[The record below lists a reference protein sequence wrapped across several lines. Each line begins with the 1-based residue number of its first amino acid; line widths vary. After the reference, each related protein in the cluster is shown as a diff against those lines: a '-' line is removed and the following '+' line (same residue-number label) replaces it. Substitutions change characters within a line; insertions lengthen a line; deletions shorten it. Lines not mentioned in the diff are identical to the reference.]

1 MSFRLKDRLS
11 KYEKKDKRRGVTYSI
26 LFHLILFLFVLF
38 PLISS
43 MDRLEQP
50 ATIEIVFESSA
61 SAPEAMQ
68 SESADAAPMAQAEEL
83 SEETPPQERPQ
94 PTEPIEQVTPELP
107 QTSDVDTDLRTSDIA
122 DIIANRRSQE
132 PEVIEEE
139 IEEEIEEVEEV
150 EEVPEPV
157 EEPPTPVEEVEE
169 PAPVENPR
177 TRPDRTRDFGS
188 PTGST
193 SDNTSAD
200 DGRGDAQTQGQGQS
214 TTSGDGRTPNPRGGG
229 GGVDRSQW
237 SGFQGTG
244 PLRRQ
249 VTTYGRVEQLAG
261 QEGVIMIRVCIDRS
275 GNIIFQEINDAG
287 TTITD
292 PAILR
297 EALDIMST
305 YRFASDQSAPFR
317 ECGNITWRLR
327 N

>member
-1 MSFRLKDRLS
+1 
-11 KYEKKDKRRGVTYSI
+11 
-26 LFHLILFLFVLF
+26 
-38 PLISS
+38 
-43 MDRLEQP
+43 MDRLDQP
-50 ATIEIVFESSA
+50 ATIEIIFESSSS

-83 SEETPPQERPQ
+83 SEEAPPQERPQ
-94 PTEPIEQVTPELP
+94 PTEPIEQTTPEIP

-122 DIIANRRSQE
+122 DIIANRRNQE
-132 PEVIEEE
+132 PEV

-150 EEVPEPV
+150 EEVIEEVPDPV
-157 EEPPTPVEEVEE
+157 EEPPTPTPEVER
-169 PAPVENPR
+169 PTPTENTR
-177 TRPDRTRDFGS
+177 TRPDRPRDFGS

-200 DGRGDAQTQGQGQS
+200 DGRGDSQTQGEGQS
-214 TTSGDGRTPNPRGGG
+214 SSSGDGRSPNTRGGD

-249 VTTYGRVEQLAG
+249 ITTYGRVEQLAG

-275 GNIIFQEINDAG
+275 GNIIFQEINTAG

-305 YRFASDQSAPFR
+305 YRFAADQSAPFR

>member
-1 MSFRLKDRLS
+1 MSFRQKDRLS

-43 MDRLEQP
+43 IDRLEQP
-50 ATIEIVFESSA
+50 ATIEIVFESQA

-68 SESADAAPMAQAEEL
+68 QQSAEAAPMAQAEEL
-83 SEETPPQERPQ
+83 NEEAPPEERPQ
-94 PTEPIEQVTPELP
+94 PTQPIQQTTPELP
-107 QTSDVDTDLRTSDIA
+107 RTSDVNTDLRTSDISE
-122 DIIANRRSQE
+122 IIANRRARQVE
-132 PEVIEEE
+132 EVEEV
-139 IEEEIEEVEEV
+139 IEEVEEV
-150 EEVPEPV
+150 IEEAPEPV
-157 EEPPTPVEEVEE
+157 EETPTPPIEVERPT
-169 PAPVENPR
+169 PAENPR
-177 TRPDRTRDFGS
+177 TRPDRTSDFGS

-193 SDNTSAD
+193 SDNTSTD
-200 DGRGDAQTQGQGQS
+200 DGRGEAQTQGQGQS
-214 TTSGDGRTPNPRGGG
+214 SSSGDGRSPNPRGGG

-249 VTTYGRVEQLAG
+249 VTTYGNTPQLAG
-261 QEGVIMIRVCIDRS
+261 QQGVIMIRLCIDRS

-292 PAILR
+292 PDILR

-305 YRFASDQSAPFR
+305 FRFATDQSAPFR
-317 ECGNITWRLR
+317 ECGNYTIRLR
-327 N
+327 K